1 MQRACADAGASGDR
15 IGAVGVLLLPP
26 QVRSAVFP
34 EGHADPRPLSALVG
48 FHPMAWPDGWLMLA
62 LSRRSRPVPRPIP
75 VLLLHIE
82 SGQCALPSTM
92 RNDYYKE
99 ALQIVGDPYVLINMI
114 WGRTRMR
121 WRGNCPLIGSFE
133 ELSPEDVA
141 LREIIDG
148 AITHV
153 SGDMVIQ
160 GNTIRLEN
168 IVTRSD
174 TSTSPSVDA
183 SCNAAAPT

>member
-1 MQRACADAGASGDR
+1 
-15 IGAVGVLLLPP
+15 
-26 QVRSAVFP
+26 
-34 EGHADPRPLSALVG
+34 
-48 FHPMAWPDGWLMLA
+48 
-62 LSRRSRPVPRPIP
+62 
-75 VLLLHIE
+75 
-82 SGQCALPSTM
+82 M

-114 WGRTRMR
+114 WGRTRML
-121 WRGNCPLIGSFE
+121 WRGNRPLIGSFE

>member
-1 MQRACADAGASGDR
+1 
-15 IGAVGVLLLPP
+15 
-26 QVRSAVFP
+26 
-34 EGHADPRPLSALVG
+34 
-48 FHPMAWPDGWLMLA
+48 
-62 LSRRSRPVPRPIP
+62 
-75 VLLLHIE
+75 
-82 SGQCALPSTM
+82 M

-153 SGDMVIQ
+153 SGDMITQ
-160 GNTIRLEN
+160 GNTIKREN

-174 TSTSPSVDA
+174 TSPSPSVDA